1 MYVATSILQEFL
13 IEENISHNYYS
24 NLFFMMRFICTGF
37 WGVSKPKKQWAL
49 DVMRLLRD
57 YDDPKLWHHV
67 STNFVYDG
75 KMDLSCA
82 LTADALT
89 DLDYLLRSGEARDVT
104 SLK

>member
-1 MYVATSILQEFL
+1 MLADDCGKYQCRGDDR
-13 IEENISHNYYS
+13 IEQLRELARS
-24 NLFFMMRFICTGF
+24 GF